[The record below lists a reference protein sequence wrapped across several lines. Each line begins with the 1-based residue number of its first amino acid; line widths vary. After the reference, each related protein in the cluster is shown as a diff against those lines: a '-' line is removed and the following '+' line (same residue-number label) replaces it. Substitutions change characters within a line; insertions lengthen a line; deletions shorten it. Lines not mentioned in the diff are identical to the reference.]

1 MGCCCKQVLHTDSS
15 TEGTSLLISF
25 ARMSL
30 LFTVWKVS
38 VFGLFLVLFFVF
50 GLNTERCRVSLRI
63 KSECGKIRTRKTP
76 NTDTFYAMK
85 RFKKIQL
92 HSDWRTSNDS
102 ALQIRLV
109 TFPKF
114 IHLKVHVS
122 SKNVTRCIQNPLK
135 HLRWRFFVEI
145 VNGSKRLKV
154 FAKDSISVVWWV
166 SEYASGNF
174 PFGYFI
180 ITE

>member
-1 MGCCCKQVLHTDSS
+1 MIEDKHCVKNVR
-15 TEGTSLLISF
+15 IRSF
-25 ARMSL
+25 SGPYFPA
-30 LFTVWKVS
+30 
-38 VFGLFLVLFFVF
+38 F
-50 GLNTERCRVSLRI
+50 GLNSRI
-63 KSECGKIRTRKTP
+63 QSECGKIRTRKTP

-135 HLRWRFFVEI
+135 HLR
-145 VNGSKRLKV
+145 
-154 FAKDSISVVWWV
+154 
-166 SEYASGNF
+166 
-174 PFGYFI
+174 
-180 ITE
+180 